1 MSLKVG
7 PAFLTGGAGYSLS
20 VRFVEMSPNTLIYRP
35 HGMVTS
41 WQP

>member
-7 PAFLTGGAGYSLS
+7 SAFLTGSAGYSLS

-41 WQP
+41 